1 MHVSAVLKQE
11 RPRLFLRW
19 VIEGALPN
27 LDTGMISRPREQKP
41 IGSVEILWVFS
52 LTSCPGSLKSKRG
65 RAVADVLPGRT
76 YSSVSALPGA
86 KDIHPGGP
94 RPCALC
100 LFSVSAAPFLGAA
113 PPVTSLRARSPSS
126 SKEVCVE
133 KRQINSTC

>member
-1 MHVSAVLKQE
+1 MHVSAVPNQE

-27 LDTGMISRPREQKP
+27 LDTGMISHPGEQKP

-52 LTSCPGSLKSKRG
+52 LTSCPGSLKSKQS

-76 YSSVSALPGA
+76 YSSVSSLPGA
-86 KDIHPGGP
+86 NDIHTGGP

-100 LFSVSAAPFLGAA
+100 LFSVSAAPFLRAA
-113 PPVTSLRARSPSS
+113 PPMTSLRARSPSS
-126 SKEVCVE
+126 SKEVWLE
-133 KRQINSTC
+133 KCQIDSTC